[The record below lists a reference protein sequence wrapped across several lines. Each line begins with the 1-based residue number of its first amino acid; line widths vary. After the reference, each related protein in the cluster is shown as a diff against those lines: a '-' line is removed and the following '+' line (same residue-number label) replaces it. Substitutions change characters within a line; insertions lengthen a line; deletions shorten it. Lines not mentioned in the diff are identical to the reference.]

1 MWIPKHLKGYTQHA
15 THQHKNIHVIL
26 DWFSYVIFTNN
37 FWQELDLAYLVPLLL
52 ALLWFLKHVVLLQV
66 GRAALY
72 ATPPFTCPVTSSL
85 LRTQATLSHVR
96 WIHPPSPSWLPPVLC
111 QCWRSHGTPAC
122 LDDVYISKALWCGL
136 WRHSFCA
143 CLIRSSTAL
152 HARWLFTRLVLM
164 CAWHGWTAGGGHAGP
179 ASLYHSTRHWIPAM
193 TTRFFGTDEVYSDVH
208 TSSCLVNNTSSVGN
222 GTTSTVVVVL
232 WAM

>member
-1 MWIPKHLKGYTQHA
+1 MWIPKHLKWYTQHA
-15 THQHKNIHVIL
+15 IHQHKSIHVIF

-122 LDDVYISKALWCGL
+122 LDGAYISKALWCGL

-143 CLIRSSTAL
+143 CPIRSSTAL
-152 HARWLFTRLVLM
+152 HARWLFTWLVLIHVRV
-164 CAWHGWTAGGGHAGP
+164 AWLNSWLRSRWAGFPWSQRQALDLCRDKLGP
-179 ASLYHSTRHWIPAM
+179 SALTKFPQTCNVIMVRCQ
-193 TTRFFGTDEVYSDVH
+193 
-208 TSSCLVNNTSSVGN
+208 SSGKCNNLHC
-222 GTTSTVVVVL
+222 VVS
-232 WAM
+232 